1 MADTRKMKRGIVLLL
16 VYFGSFGVTYFT
28 ALIYQYLAR

>member
-1 MADTRKMKRGIVLLL
+1 MTDARKAKRGILLLL